1 LPPQAIRRA
10 LKSCSEKKVDEAKEE
25 YPVFKRWVDEI
36 LPSYLQAERRIPF
49 S

>member
-25 YPVFKRWVDEI
+25 YPFLKDG
-36 LPSYLQAERRIPF
+36 
-49 S
+49 